1 VDTVRVKKTAKPRTL
16 RGVPLQRECDIMNR
30 SRFSFL
36 PAVVLTTV
44 VLASWTG
51 HGAAQEVALTPLE
64 SKEVAKGY
72 RADALKLKTVV
83 NDKGETIGR
92 ISDFIFG
99 QDNNI
104 YVVLSVGSFTGLTG
118 QLVAIPFRVLKFDDR
133 SDNIVLPGAS
143 RAALEKLPV
152 FVSNR

>member
-1 VDTVRVKKTAKPRTL
+1 
-16 RGVPLQRECDIMNR
+16 MNR
-30 SRFSFL
+30 SQVSLL
-36 PAVVLTTV
+36 PAVLVTAAL
-44 VLASWTG
+44 LLSAPDRA
-51 HGAAQEVALTPLE
+51 AAQEVALTPLE

-92 ISDFIFG
+92 ISDFVFG
-99 QDNNI
+99 KDNNI
-104 YVVLSVGSFTGLTG
+104 YVVLGVGDFTGLTG
-118 QLVAIPFRVLKFDDR
+118 QLIAIPLHALKLDDP

>member
-1 VDTVRVKKTAKPRTL
+1 
-16 RGVPLQRECDIMNR
+16 MNR
-30 SRFSFL
+30 FRVSML
-36 PAVVLTTV
+36 PAVLVTTA
-44 VLASWTG
+44 LLLSADRA
-51 HGAAQEVALTPLE
+51 AAQEVALTPLE

-92 ISDFIFG
+92 ISDFVFG
-99 QDNNI
+99 KDNNI
-104 YVVLSVGSFTGLTG
+104 YVVLGVGDLTGLTG
-118 QLVAIPFRVLKFDDR
+118 QLVAIPFHAFKLDNP
-133 SDNIVLPGAS
+133 SDNIVLPGAN

>member
-1 VDTVRVKKTAKPRTL
+1 MNKSRVSL
-16 RGVPLQRECDIMNR
+16 
-30 SRFSFL
+30 L
-36 PAVVLTTV
+36 PAVLVTAAL
-44 VLASWTG
+44 LLSADRA
-51 HGAAQEVALTPLE
+51 AAQEVALTPLE

-92 ISDFIFG
+92 ISDFVFG
-99 QDNNI
+99 KDNNI
-104 YVVLSVGSFTGLTG
+104 YVVLGVGDFTGLTG
-118 QLVAIPFRVLKFDDR
+118 QLIAIPFHALKLDDP

>member
-1 VDTVRVKKTAKPRTL
+1 
-16 RGVPLQRECDIMNR
+16 MNR
-30 SRFSFL
+30 YRVSLL
-36 PAVVLTTV
+36 PAVLVTAALS
-44 VLASWTG
+44 LSADRA
-51 HGAAQEVALTPLE
+51 AAQEVALTPLE

-92 ISDFIFG
+92 ISDFVFG
-99 QDNNI
+99 KDNNI
-104 YVVLSVGSFTGLTG
+104 YVVLGVGDFTGLTG
-118 QLVAIPFRVLKFDDR
+118 QLIAIPFHALKLDDP

-152 FVSNR
+152 FLSSR

>member
-1 VDTVRVKKTAKPRTL
+1 
-16 RGVPLQRECDIMNR
+16 MNR
-30 SRFSFL
+30 SRVSML
-36 PAVVLTTV
+36 PAVLVTAAL
-44 VLASWTG
+44 LLSADRA
-51 HGAAQEVALTPLE
+51 AAQEVALTPLE

-92 ISDFIFG
+92 ISDFVFG
-99 QDNNI
+99 KDNNI
-104 YVVLSVGSFTGLTG
+104 YVVLGVGDFTGLTG
-118 QLVAIPFRVLKFDDR
+118 QLIAIPFHAFKLDNP
-133 SDNIVLPGAS
+133 SDNIVLPGAN

>member
-1 VDTVRVKKTAKPRTL
+1 
-16 RGVPLQRECDIMNR
+16 MNR
-30 SRFSFL
+30 SRGSML
-36 PAVVLTTV
+36 PAVLVTAAL
-44 VLASWTG
+44 LLSADRA
-51 HGAAQEVALTPLE
+51 AAQEVALTPLE

-92 ISDFIFG
+92 ISDFVFG
-99 QDNNI
+99 KDNNI
-104 YVVLSVGSFTGLTG
+104 YVVLGVDDFTGLTG
-118 QLVAIPFRVLKFDDR
+118 QLVAIPFHAFKLDNP
-133 SDNIVLPGAS
+133 SGNIVLPGAN

>member
-1 VDTVRVKKTAKPRTL
+1 VSLESD
-16 RGVPLQRECDIMNR
+16 GDIMNK
-30 SRFSFL
+30 SRFSFF

-44 VLASWTG
+44 VLSSWTV

-83 NDKGETIGR
+83 NDKGEMIGR
-92 ISDFIFG
+92 ISDFVFG
-99 QDNNI
+99 KDNNI
-104 YVVLSVGSFTGLTG
+104 YVVLGVGDFTGLTG
-118 QLVAIPFRVLKFDDR
+118 QLIAIPFHALKLDDP
-133 SDNIVLPGAS
+133 SDKIVLPGAS

>member
-1 VDTVRVKKTAKPRTL
+1 
-16 RGVPLQRECDIMNR
+16 MNR
-30 SRFSFL
+30 SRVSML
-36 PAVVLTTV
+36 PAVLVTAAL
-44 VLASWTG
+44 LLSADRA
-51 HGAAQEVALTPLE
+51 AAQEVALTPLE

-92 ISDFIFG
+92 ISDFVFG
-99 QDNNI
+99 KDNNI
-104 YVVLSVGSFTGLTG
+104 YVVLGVGDFTGLTG
-118 QLVAIPFRVLKFDDR
+118 QLIAIPLHALKLDDP

>member
-1 VDTVRVKKTAKPRTL
+1 
-16 RGVPLQRECDIMNR
+16 MNR
-30 SRFSFL
+30 SRISSL
-36 PAVVLTTV
+36 PAMLFTAA
-44 VLASWTG
+44 LLMSADR
-51 HGAAQEVALTPLE
+51 GATQEVGLTPLE

-72 RADALKLKTVV
+72 SADALKLKTVV

-92 ISDFIFG
+92 ISDFVFSK
-99 QDNNI
+99 DNNI
-104 YVVLSVGSFTGLTG
+104 YVVLEVGDFTGLTG
-118 QLVAIPFRVLKFDDR
+118 ELLAIPFHALKLDDP

>member
-1 VDTVRVKKTAKPRTL
+1 MNMSRVS
-16 RGVPLQRECDIMNR
+16 M
-30 SRFSFL
+30 L
-36 PAVVLTTV
+36 PAVLVTAAL
-44 VLASWTG
+44 LLSADRA
-51 HGAAQEVALTPLE
+51 AAQEVALTPLE

-92 ISDFIFG
+92 ISDFVFG
-99 QDNNI
+99 KDNNI
-104 YVVLSVGSFTGLTG
+104 YVVLGVGDFTGLTG
-118 QLVAIPFRVLKFDDR
+118 QLIAIPFHALKLDDP

>member
-1 VDTVRVKKTAKPRTL
+1 
-16 RGVPLQRECDIMNR
+16 MNR
-30 SRFSFL
+30 SRVSML
-36 PAVVLTTV
+36 PAVLVTAAL
-44 VLASWTG
+44 LLSADRA
-51 HGAAQEVALTPLE
+51 AAQEVALTPLE

-92 ISDFIFG
+92 ISDFVFG
-99 QDNNI
+99 KDNNI
-104 YVVLSVGSFTGLTG
+104 YVVLGVDDFTGLTG
-118 QLVAIPFRVLKFDDR
+118 QLVAIPFHAFKLDNP
-133 SDNIVLPGAS
+133 SDNIVLPGAN

>member
-1 VDTVRVKKTAKPRTL
+1 
-16 RGVPLQRECDIMNR
+16 M
-30 SRFSFL
+30 L
-36 PAVVLTTV
+36 PAVLVTAAL
-44 VLASWTG
+44 LLSADRA
-51 HGAAQEVALTPLE
+51 AAQEVALTPLE

-92 ISDFIFG
+92 ISDFVFG
-99 QDNNI
+99 KDNNI
-104 YVVLSVGSFTGLTG
+104 YVVLGVGDFTGLTG
-118 QLVAIPFRVLKFDDR
+118 QLIAIPFHALKLDDP
-133 SDNIVLPGAS
+133 SNNTVLPGAS

>member
-1 VDTVRVKKTAKPRTL
+1 MNMSRVS
-16 RGVPLQRECDIMNR
+16 M
-30 SRFSFL
+30 L
-36 PAVVLTTV
+36 PAVLVTAAL
-44 VLASWTG
+44 LLSADRA
-51 HGAAQEVALTPLE
+51 AAQEVALTPLE

-92 ISDFIFG
+92 ISDFVFG
-99 QDNNI
+99 KDNNI
-104 YVVLSVGSFTGLTG
+104 YVVLGVGDFTGLTG
-118 QLVAIPFRVLKFDDR
+118 QLVAIPFHAFKLDNP
-133 SDNIVLPGAS
+133 SGNIVLPGAN

>member
-1 VDTVRVKKTAKPRTL
+1 
-16 RGVPLQRECDIMNR
+16 MNR
-30 SRFSFL
+30 SRVSLL
-36 PAVVLTTV
+36 PAVLVTAAL
-44 VLASWTG
+44 LLSADRA
-51 HGAAQEVALTPLE
+51 AAQEVALTPLE

-92 ISDFIFG
+92 IRDFVFG
-99 QDNNI
+99 KDNNI
-104 YVVLSVGSFTGLTG
+104 YVVLGVGDFTGLTG
-118 QLVAIPFRVLKFDDR
+118 QLIAIPFHALKLDDP
-133 SDNIVLPGAS
+133 SDSIVLPGAS

>member
-1 VDTVRVKKTAKPRTL
+1 
-16 RGVPLQRECDIMNR
+16 MNR
-30 SRFSFL
+30 FRVSML
-36 PAVVLTTV
+36 PAVLVTAAL
-44 VLASWTG
+44 LLSADRA
-51 HGAAQEVALTPLE
+51 AAQEVALTPLE

-92 ISDFIFG
+92 ISDFVFG
-99 QDNNI
+99 KDNNI
-104 YVVLSVGSFTGLTG
+104 YVVLGVGDFTGLTG
-118 QLVAIPFRVLKFDDR
+118 QLIAIPFHALKLDDP

>member
-1 VDTVRVKKTAKPRTL
+1 
-16 RGVPLQRECDIMNR
+16 M
-30 SRFSFL
+30 
-36 PAVVLTTV
+36 PAVLVTAAL
-44 VLASWTG
+44 LLSADRA
-51 HGAAQEVALTPLE
+51 AAQEIALTPLQ
-64 SKEVAKGY
+64 SKEVATGY

-92 ISDFIFG
+92 ISDFVFG
-99 QDNNI
+99 KDNNI
-104 YVVLSVGSFTGLTG
+104 YVVLGVGDLTGLTG
-118 QLVAIPFRVLKFDDR
+118 QLIAIPFHALKLDDP

>member
-1 VDTVRVKKTAKPRTL
+1 
-16 RGVPLQRECDIMNR
+16 MNR
-30 SRFSFL
+30 SRVSLL
-36 PAVVLTTV
+36 PAVLVTAAL
-44 VLASWTG
+44 LLSADRA
-51 HGAAQEVALTPLE
+51 AAQEVALTPLE

-92 ISDFIFG
+92 ISDFVFG
-99 QDNNI
+99 KDNNI
-104 YVVLSVGSFTGLTG
+104 YVVLGVGDFTGLTG
-118 QLVAIPFRVLKFDDR
+118 QLIAIPFHAFKLDNP
-133 SDNIVLPGAS
+133 SDNIVLPGAN

>member
-1 VDTVRVKKTAKPRTL
+1 
-16 RGVPLQRECDIMNR
+16 M
-30 SRFSFL
+30 L
-36 PAVVLTTV
+36 PAVLVTAAL
-44 VLASWTG
+44 LLSADRA
-51 HGAAQEVALTPLE
+51 AAQEVALTPLE

-92 ISDFIFG
+92 ISDFVFG
-99 QDNNI
+99 KDNNI
-104 YVVLSVGSFTGLTG
+104 YVVLGVDDFTGLTG
-118 QLVAIPFRVLKFDDR
+118 QLVAIPFHAFKLDNP
-133 SDNIVLPGAS
+133 SDNIVLPGAN

>member
-1 VDTVRVKKTAKPRTL
+1 
-16 RGVPLQRECDIMNR
+16 MNR
-30 SRFSFL
+30 SRVSIL
-36 PAVVLTTV
+36 PAVLVTAAL
-44 VLASWTG
+44 LLSADRA
-51 HGAAQEVALTPLE
+51 AAQEVALTPLE

-92 ISDFIFG
+92 ISDFVFG
-99 QDNNI
+99 KDNNI
-104 YVVLSVGSFTGLTG
+104 YVVLGVGDSTGLTG
-118 QLVAIPFRVLKFDDR
+118 QLVAIPFHAFKLDNP
-133 SDNIVLPGAS
+133 SDNIVLPGAN

>member
-1 VDTVRVKKTAKPRTL
+1 
-16 RGVPLQRECDIMNR
+16 MNR
-30 SRFSFL
+30 SRVSML
-36 PAVVLTTV
+36 PAVLVTAAL
-44 VLASWTG
+44 LLSADRA
-51 HGAAQEVALTPLE
+51 AAQEVALTPLE

-92 ISDFIFG
+92 ISDFVFG
-99 QDNNI
+99 KDNNI
-104 YVVLSVGSFTGLTG
+104 YVVLGVGDFTGLTG
-118 QLVAIPFRVLKFDDR
+118 QLIAIPFHALKLDDP
-133 SDNIVLPGAS
+133 SDNIVLPGAN

>member
-1 VDTVRVKKTAKPRTL
+1 
-16 RGVPLQRECDIMNR
+16 M
-30 SRFSFL
+30 L
-36 PAVVLTTV
+36 PAVLVTAAL
-44 VLASWTG
+44 LLSADRA
-51 HGAAQEVALTPLE
+51 AAQEVALTPLE

-92 ISDFIFG
+92 ISDFVFG
-99 QDNNI
+99 KDNNI
-104 YVVLSVGSFTGLTG
+104 YVVLGVGDFTGLTG
-118 QLVAIPFRVLKFDDR
+118 QLIAIPFHALKLEDP